1 MGVFL
6 FLTIDQGTTS
16 SRSLLFDEKFNII
29 DVFQKKFK
37 QIYLNESWVEH
48 NPEEILETV
57 VSCCEGVLKG
67 KYSEKIL
74 SVGIT
79 NQRETIVVWDKKT
92 GKPFYNAIV
101 WQDKRTIKLCEN
113 LKKEGLE
120 KTINKK
126 TGLLLDPYFSASKIA
141 WILDNI
147 DGLRKKAENGEVCVG
162 TIDTWLIWKLTK
174 GKTFATDVTNA
185 SRTSLFNIKEMQWD
199 NDLLKIFNIPPNCLP
214 EVKACDDYYGDTEI
228 LSKSIKI
235 TGVIGD
241 QQSSAIGQ
249 YCFKEGELK
258 STYGTG
264 CFVLANTGEKI
275 VFSDKNLLT
284 TIACKINNKVS
295 YALEG
300 SIFMAG
306 GLMNWMQSS
315 LQVFENISETSKI
328 ASSVNP
334 ASAVII
340 IPAFSGLGAPYW
352 SSNSKAAIYGLTQD
366 TGRSE
371 LIHASLQAIS
381 LQTYDLLEAFKEDF
395 ENNNIS
401 LSNSLSIDGGMI
413 ENDWFVKNLADIT
426 EFDIC
431 RAYTKES
438 TALGA
443 SLVSAIGIG
452 YFKGFDNIK
461 TLMNKNNKL
470 KSTIDKNLRERI
482 IENWHKAV
490 QKTIEM
496 AY

>member
-16 SRSLLFDEKFNII
+16 SRSLLFDEKLNII

-48 NPEEILETV
+48 NPDEILETV
-57 VSCCEGVLKG
+57 VSCCEKVLKG
-67 KYSEKIL
+67 KHSKKIL

-79 NQRETIVVWDKKT
+79 NQRETIVVWDKNT

-101 WQDKRTIKLCEN
+101 WQDKRTSKLCEK
-113 LKKEGLE
+113 LKKDGLE
-120 KTINKK
+120 ETINKK
-126 TGLLLDPYFSASKIA
+126 TGLLLDPYFSATKIA

-147 DGLRKKAENGEVCVG
+147 DGLRRKAENGKVCVG

-174 GKTFATDVTNA
+174 GKVFATDVTNA
-185 SRTSLFNIKEMQWD
+185 SRTSLFNIREMQWD
-199 NDLLKIFNIPPNCLP
+199 IDLLKIFNIPSVCLP
-214 EVKACDDYYGDTEI
+214 NVKACDDYYGDTEI
-228 LSKSIKI
+228 LSRSIKI

-249 YCFKEGELK
+249 FCFNEGELK

-264 CFVLANTGEKI
+264 CFVLANTGKNI
-275 VFSDKNLLT
+275 VFSNKNLLT
-284 TIACKINNKVS
+284 TISYKINNKVS

-306 GLMNWMQSS
+306 GLMNWLQSS
-315 LQVFENISETSKI
+315 LNLFKNISETSKI

-334 ASAVII
+334 SSNVII
-340 IPAFSGLGAPYW
+340 VPAFSGLGAPYW
-352 SSNSKAAIYGLTQD
+352 SSESKAAIYGLTQN
-366 TGRSE
+366 TGSNE
-371 LIHASLQAIS
+371 LIHASLQAVS
-381 LQTYDLLEAFKEDF
+381 LQTFDLLEAFRSDF
-395 ENNNIS
+395 ECNNIS

-413 ENDWFVKNLADIT
+413 ENDWFVNNLANIT
-426 EFDIC
+426 NFDIYK
-431 RAYTKES
+431 AYTKES

-452 YFKGFDNIK
+452 YYKGLDNIISL
-461 TLMNKNNKL
+461 TNKNNKL
-470 KSTIDKNLRERI
+470 ESNIDKNLREKI
-482 IENWHKAV
+482 IKDWHKAV

-496 AY
+496 AN

>member
-1 MGVFL
+1 M

-16 SRSLLFDEKFNII
+16 SRSLLFDAKFNII

-101 WQDKRTIKLCEN
+101 WQDKRTTKLCEN
-113 LKKEGLE
+113 LKKDGLE

-199 NDLLKIFNIPPNCLP
+199 IDLLKIFNIPPNCLP

-228 LSKSIKI
+228 LSRSIKI

-426 EFDIC
+426 EFDIF

-496 AY
+496 AD

>member
-113 LKKEGLE
+113 LKKDGLE

-470 KSTIDKNLRERI
+470 RSTIDKNLRERI

>member
-16 SRSLLFDEKFNII
+16 SRSLLFDEKLNII

-48 NPEEILETV
+48 NPDEILETV
-57 VSCCEGVLKG
+57 VSCCEKILKG
-67 KYSEKIL
+67 KHSKKIL

-79 NQRETIVVWDKKT
+79 NQRETIVVWDKNT

-101 WQDKRTIKLCEN
+101 WQDKRTSKLCEK
-113 LKKEGLE
+113 LKKDGLE
-120 KTINKK
+120 ETINKK
-126 TGLLLDPYFSASKIA
+126 TGLLLDPYFSATKIA

-147 DGLRKKAENGEVCVG
+147 DGLRKKAENGKVCVG

-174 GKTFATDVTNA
+174 GKVFATDVTNA
-185 SRTSLFNIKEMQWD
+185 SRTSLFNIREMQWD
-199 NDLLKIFNIPPNCLP
+199 IDLLKIFNIPPDCLP
-214 EVKACDDYYGDTEI
+214 NIKACDDYYGDTEI
-228 LSKSIKI
+228 LSRSIKI

-241 QQSSAIGQ
+241 QQCSAIGQ
-249 YCFKEGELK
+249 FCFNEGELK

-264 CFVLANTGEKI
+264 CFVLANTGKNI
-275 VFSDKNLLT
+275 VFSNKNLLT
-284 TIACKINNKVS
+284 TISYKINNKVS

-306 GLMNWMQSS
+306 GLMNWLQSS
-315 LQVFENISETSKI
+315 LNLFKNISETSKI

-334 ASAVII
+334 SSSVII
-340 IPAFSGLGAPYW
+340 VPAFSGLGAPYW
-352 SSNSKAAIYGLTQD
+352 SSDSKAAIYGLTQD
-366 TGRSE
+366 TSKNE

-381 LQTYDLLEAFKEDF
+381 LQTYDLLEAFRGDF
-395 ENNNIS
+395 KANNIS
-401 LSNSLSIDGGMI
+401 LSNFLSIDGGMI
-413 ENDWFVKNLADIT
+413 ENDWFVNNLADIT
-426 EFDIC
+426 NFDIH

-443 SLVSAIGIG
+443 SLVSAVGIG
-452 YFKGFDNIK
+452 YYKGLDNIV
-461 TLMNKNNKL
+461 TLSNKNNKL
-470 KSTIDKNLRERI
+470 ESTIDKNLREKI
-482 IENWHKAV
+482 IKNWHKAV

-496 AY
+496 AD

>member
-67 KYSEKIL
+67 KHSEKIL

-101 WQDKRTIKLCEN
+101 WQDKRTTKLCEN
-113 LKKEGLE
+113 LKKDGLE

-199 NDLLKIFNIPPNCLP
+199 IDLLKIFNIPPNCLP

-228 LSKSIKI
+228 LSRSIKI

-381 LQTYDLLEAFKEDF
+381 LQTYDLLEAFKEDL

-426 EFDIC
+426 EFDIF

-461 TLMNKNNKL
+461 PLMNKNNKL

-496 AY
+496 AD

>member
-1 MGVFL
+1 M

-113 LKKEGLE
+113 LKKDGLE

-470 KSTIDKNLRERI
+470 RSTIDKNLRERI

-496 AY
+496 AD

>member
-16 SRSLLFDEKFNII
+16 SRSLLFDEKFNVI

-37 QIYLNESWVEH
+37 QIYSNESWVEH
-48 NPEEILETV
+48 NPDEILETV
-57 VSCCEGVLKG
+57 VSCCEKVLKG
-67 KYSEKIL
+67 KHSKKIL
-74 SVGIT
+74 SIGIT
-79 NQRETIVVWDKKT
+79 NQRETIVAWDKKT

-101 WQDKRTIKLCEN
+101 WQDKRTSKLCEN
-113 LKKEGLE
+113 LKKDGLE
-120 KTINKK
+120 EIINKK
-126 TGLLLDPYFSASKIA
+126 TGLLLDPYFSATKIA

-147 DGLRKKAENGEVCVG
+147 DGLRKKAESGNVCVG
-162 TIDTWLIWKLTK
+162 TIDAWLIWKLTK
-174 GKTFATDVTNA
+174 GKVFATDVTNA
-185 SRTSLFNIKEMQWD
+185 SRTSLFNIRDMQWD
-199 NDLLKIFNIPPNCLP
+199 IDLLKIFNIPLNCLP
-214 EVKACDDYYGDTEI
+214 DVKACDDYYGDTEI
-228 LSKSIKI
+228 LSRSIKI

-249 YCFKEGELK
+249 FCFNEGELK

-264 CFVLANTGEKI
+264 CFVLANTGEKLI
-275 VFSDKNLLT
+275 YSDKNLLT
-284 TIACKINNKVS
+284 TISSKINNKVS

-315 LQVFENISETSKI
+315 LQIFKNISETSKI

-334 ASAVII
+334 DSGVTIV
-340 IPAFSGLGAPYW
+340 PAFSGLGAPYW

-366 TGRSE
+366 TGRNE

-381 LQTYDLLEAFKEDF
+381 LQTYDLLEAFRQDF

-401 LSNSLSIDGGMI
+401 LSNYLSIDGGMI

-426 EFDIC
+426 QFDVC
-431 RAYTKES
+431 KAYTKES

-443 SLVSAIGIG
+443 SIVSAIGIG
-452 YFKGFDNIK
+452 YFKGFDSIK
-461 TLMNKNNKL
+461 SLTNKNDKL
-470 KSTIDKNLRERI
+470 ESTIEEKLRKKI
-482 IENWHKAV
+482 IENWHRAV
-490 QKTIEM
+490 KKTIEM
-496 AY
+496 AD

>member
-113 LKKEGLE
+113 LKKDGLE

-431 RAYTKES
+431 RAYTKEF

-461 TLMNKNNKL
+461 TLMNENNKL

-496 AY
+496 AD

>member
-67 KYSEKIL
+67 KHSEKIL

-101 WQDKRTIKLCEN
+101 WQDKRTTKLCEN
-113 LKKEGLE
+113 LKKDGLE

-126 TGLLLDPYFSASKIA
+126 TGLLLDPYFSASKIT

-199 NDLLKIFNIPPNCLP
+199 IDLLKIFNIPPNCLP

-228 LSKSIKI
+228 LSRSIKI

-284 TIACKINNKVS
+284 TIACKINNKVN

-381 LQTYDLLEAFKEDF
+381 LQTYDLLEAFKEDL

-413 ENDWFVKNLADIT
+413 ENDWFVKSAWK
-426 EFDIC
+426 
-431 RAYTKES
+431 YTRHDKKDF
-438 TALGA
+438 
-443 SLVSAIGIG
+443 SLEGLV
-452 YFKGFDNIK
+452 YRR
-461 TLMNKNNKL
+461 
-470 KSTIDKNLRERI
+470 LRHCIR
-482 IENWHKAV
+482 
-490 QKTIEM
+490 
-496 AY
+496 

>member
-113 LKKEGLE
+113 LKKDGLE

-174 GKTFATDVTNA
+174 GKTFATDVT
-185 SRTSLFNIKEMQWD
+185 
-199 NDLLKIFNIPPNCLP
+199 LKKCN
-214 EVKACDDYYGDTEI
+214 GI
-228 LSKSIKI
+228 L
-235 TGVIGD
+235 T
-241 QQSSAIGQ
+241 
-249 YCFKEGELK
+249 F
-258 STYGTG
+258 
-264 CFVLANTGEKI
+264 
-275 VFSDKNLLT
+275 
-284 TIACKINNKVS
+284 
-295 YALEG
+295 
-300 SIFMAG
+300 
-306 GLMNWMQSS
+306 
-315 LQVFENISETSKI
+315 
-328 ASSVNP
+328 
-334 ASAVII
+334 
-340 IPAFSGLGAPYW
+340 
-352 SSNSKAAIYGLTQD
+352 
-366 TGRSE
+366 
-371 LIHASLQAIS
+371 
-381 LQTYDLLEAFKEDF
+381 
-395 ENNNIS
+395 
-401 LSNSLSIDGGMI
+401 
-413 ENDWFVKNLADIT
+413 
-426 EFDIC
+426 
-431 RAYTKES
+431 
-438 TALGA
+438 
-443 SLVSAIGIG
+443 
-452 YFKGFDNIK
+452 
-461 TLMNKNNKL
+461 
-470 KSTIDKNLRERI
+470 
-482 IENWHKAV
+482 
-490 QKTIEM
+490 
-496 AY
+496 

>member
-16 SRSLLFDEKFNII
+16 SRSLLFDEKFNVI

-48 NPEEILETV
+48 NPEEILKTV
-57 VSCCEGVLKG
+57 ISCCERVLKG
-67 KYSEKIL
+67 KHSKKIL

-101 WQDKRTIKLCEN
+101 WQDKRTSKLCED
-113 LKKEGLE
+113 LKKDGLE
-120 KTINKK
+120 EIIKKK
-126 TGLLLDPYFSASKIA
+126 TGLLLDPYFSATKIA

-185 SRTSLFNIKEMQWD
+185 SRTSLFNIKKMQWD
-199 NDLLKIFNIPPNCLP
+199 VDLLKIFNIPAICLP
-214 EVKACDDYYGDTEI
+214 DVRACDDYYGNTEI
-228 LSKSIKI
+228 LSSSIKI

-249 YCFKEGELK
+249 FCFNEGELK

-264 CFVLANTGEKI
+264 CFVLANTGKKI
-275 VFSDKNLLT
+275 IYSDKNLLT
-284 TIACKINNKVS
+284 TISCKINNKVS

-315 LQVFENISETSKI
+315 LKIFKDISETSNI

-334 ASAVII
+334 SSNVII
-340 IPAFSGLGAPYW
+340 VPAFSGLGAPYW

-366 TGRSE
+366 TGRKE

-381 LQTYDLLEAFKEDF
+381 LQTYDLLEAFREDF
-395 ENNNIS
+395 ESNDIS
-401 LSNSLSIDGGMI
+401 LSNSLSIDGGMT
-413 ENDWFVKNLADIT
+413 ENNWFVKNLADIT
-426 EFDIC
+426 NFNVY

-452 YFKGFDNIK
+452 YYKGLNNIK
-461 TLMNKNNKL
+461 SLTNKNNKL
-470 KSTIDKNLRERI
+470 ESTIDKNLRKKI

-496 AY
+496 AD

>member
-113 LKKEGLE
+113 LKKDGLE

-496 AY
+496 AD

>member
-67 KYSEKIL
+67 KHSEKIL

-101 WQDKRTIKLCEN
+101 WQDKRTTKLCEN
-113 LKKEGLE
+113 LKKDGLE

-174 GKTFATDVTNA
+174 GKTFATDATNA

-199 NDLLKIFNIPPNCLP
+199 IDLLKIFNIPPNCLP

-228 LSKSIKI
+228 LSRSIKI

-284 TIACKINNKVS
+284 TIACKINNKVN

-381 LQTYDLLEAFKEDF
+381 LQTYDLLEAFKEDL

-426 EFDIC
+426 EFDIF

-461 TLMNKNNKL
+461 PLMNKNNKL

-496 AY
+496 AD

>member
-67 KYSEKIL
+67 KHSEKIL

-101 WQDKRTIKLCEN
+101 WQDKRTTKLCEN
-113 LKKEGLE
+113 LKKDGLE

-199 NDLLKIFNIPPNCLP
+199 IDLLKIFNIPPNCLP

-228 LSKSIKI
+228 LSRSIKI

-284 TIACKINNKVS
+284 TIACKINNKVN

-381 LQTYDLLEAFKEDF
+381 LQTYDLLEAFKEDL

-426 EFDIC
+426 EFDIF

-461 TLMNKNNKL
+461 PLMNKNNKL

-496 AY
+496 AD

>member
-1 MGVFL
+1 M

-470 KSTIDKNLRERI
+470 RSTIDKNLRERI

-496 AY
+496 AD

>member
-113 LKKEGLE
+113 LKKDGLE

-470 KSTIDKNLRERI
+470 RSTIDKNLRERI

-496 AY
+496 AD

>member
-1 MGVFL
+1 M

-113 LKKEGLE
+113 LKKDGLE

-496 AY
+496 AD

>member
-1 MGVFL
+1 M

-101 WQDKRTIKLCEN
+101 WQDKRTTKLCEN
-113 LKKEGLE
+113 LKKDGLE

-199 NDLLKIFNIPPNCLP
+199 IDLLKIFNIPPNCLP

-426 EFDIC
+426 EFDIF

-496 AY
+496 AD

>member
-16 SRSLLFDEKFNII
+16 SRSLLFDEKLNII

-48 NPEEILETV
+48 NPDEILETV
-57 VSCCEGVLKG
+57 VSCCEKVLKG
-67 KYSEKIL
+67 KHSKKIL

-79 NQRETIVVWDKKT
+79 NQRETIVVWDKNT

-101 WQDKRTIKLCEN
+101 WQDKRTSKLCEK
-113 LKKEGLE
+113 LKKDGLE
-120 KTINKK
+120 ETINKK
-126 TGLLLDPYFSASKIA
+126 TGLLLDPYFSATKIA

-147 DGLRKKAENGEVCVG
+147 DGLRKKAENGKVCVG

-174 GKTFATDVTNA
+174 GKVFATDVTNA
-185 SRTSLFNIKEMQWD
+185 SRTSLFNIREMQWD
-199 NDLLKIFNIPPNCLP
+199 IDLLKIFNIPPDCLP
-214 EVKACDDYYGDTEI
+214 NIKACDDYYGDTEI
-228 LSKSIKI
+228 LSRSIKI

-249 YCFKEGELK
+249 FCFNEGELK

-264 CFVLANTGEKI
+264 CFVLANTGKNI
-275 VFSDKNLLT
+275 VFSNKNLLT
-284 TIACKINNKVS
+284 TISYKINNKVS

-306 GLMNWMQSS
+306 GLMNWLQSS
-315 LQVFENISETSKI
+315 LNLFKNISETSKI

-334 ASAVII
+334 SSNVII
-340 IPAFSGLGAPYW
+340 VPAFSGLGAPYW
-352 SSNSKAAIYGLTQD
+352 SSDSKAAIYGLTQD
-366 TGRSE
+366 TSKNE

-381 LQTYDLLEAFKEDF
+381 LQTYDLLEAFRGDF
-395 ENNNIS
+395 KANNIS
-401 LSNSLSIDGGMI
+401 LSNFLSIDGGMI
-413 ENDWFVKNLADIT
+413 ENDWFVNNLADIT
-426 EFDIC
+426 NFDIH

-443 SLVSAIGIG
+443 SLVSALGIG
-452 YFKGFDNIK
+452 YYKGLNNIE
-461 TLMNKNNKL
+461 TLKNNNKL
-470 KSTIDKNLRERI
+470 KSTIDKNLREKI
-482 IENWHKAV
+482 IKNWHKAV
-490 QKTIEM
+490 KKTIEM
-496 AY
+496 AD

>member
-113 LKKEGLE
+113 LKKDGLE

-461 TLMNKNNKL
+461 TLMNENNKL

-496 AY
+496 AD

>member
-113 LKKEGLE
+113 LKKDGLE

-199 NDLLKIFNIPPNCLP
+199 IDLLKIFNIPPNCLP

-228 LSKSIKI
+228 LSRSIKI

-426 EFDIC
+426 EFDIF

-496 AY
+496 AD

>member
-1 MGVFL
+1 
-6 FLTIDQGTTS
+6 
-16 SRSLLFDEKFNII
+16 
-29 DVFQKKFK
+29 
-37 QIYLNESWVEH
+37 
-48 NPEEILETV
+48 
-57 VSCCEGVLKG
+57 
-67 KYSEKIL
+67 
-74 SVGIT
+74 
-79 NQRETIVVWDKKT
+79 
-92 GKPFYNAIV
+92 
-101 WQDKRTIKLCEN
+101 
-113 LKKEGLE
+113 
-120 KTINKK
+120 
-126 TGLLLDPYFSASKIA
+126 
-141 WILDNI
+141 
-147 DGLRKKAENGEVCVG
+147 
-162 TIDTWLIWKLTK
+162 
-174 GKTFATDVTNA
+174 
-185 SRTSLFNIKEMQWD
+185 MQWD
-199 NDLLKIFNIPPNCLP
+199 IDLLKIFNIPPNCLP

-228 LSKSIKI
+228 LSRSIKI

-426 EFDIC
+426 EFDIF

-496 AY
+496 AD

>member
-1 MGVFL
+1 
-6 FLTIDQGTTS
+6 
-16 SRSLLFDEKFNII
+16 
-29 DVFQKKFK
+29 
-37 QIYLNESWVEH
+37 
-48 NPEEILETV
+48 
-57 VSCCEGVLKG
+57 
-67 KYSEKIL
+67 
-74 SVGIT
+74 
-79 NQRETIVVWDKKT
+79 
-92 GKPFYNAIV
+92 
-101 WQDKRTIKLCEN
+101 
-113 LKKEGLE
+113 
-120 KTINKK
+120 
-126 TGLLLDPYFSASKIA
+126 
-141 WILDNI
+141 
-147 DGLRKKAENGEVCVG
+147 
-162 TIDTWLIWKLTK
+162 
-174 GKTFATDVTNA
+174 
-185 SRTSLFNIKEMQWD
+185 
-199 NDLLKIFNIPPNCLP
+199 
-214 EVKACDDYYGDTEI
+214 
-228 LSKSIKI
+228 
-235 TGVIGD
+235 
-241 QQSSAIGQ
+241 
-249 YCFKEGELK
+249 
-258 STYGTG
+258 
-264 CFVLANTGEKI
+264 
-275 VFSDKNLLT
+275 
-284 TIACKINNKVS
+284 
-295 YALEG
+295 
-300 SIFMAG
+300 MAG

-426 EFDIC
+426 EFDIF

-496 AY
+496 AD

>member
-67 KYSEKIL
+67 KHSEKIL

-101 WQDKRTIKLCEN
+101 WQDKRTTKLCEN
-113 LKKEGLE
+113 LKKDGLE

-199 NDLLKIFNIPPNCLP
+199 IDLLKIFNIPPNCLP

-228 LSKSIKI
+228 LSRSIKI

-284 TIACKINNKVS
+284 TIACKINNKVN

-381 LQTYDLLEAFKEDF
+381 LQTYDLLEAFKEDL

-426 EFDIC
+426 EFDIF

-496 AY
+496 AD

>member
-101 WQDKRTIKLCEN
+101 WQDKRTTKLCEN
-113 LKKEGLE
+113 LKKDGLE

-199 NDLLKIFNIPPNCLP
+199 IDLLKIFNIPPNCLP

-426 EFDIC
+426 EFDIF

-496 AY
+496 AD

>member
-101 WQDKRTIKLCEN
+101 WQDKRTTKLCEN
-113 LKKEGLE
+113 LKKDGHE

-199 NDLLKIFNIPPNCLP
+199 IDLLKIFNIPPNCLP

-228 LSKSIKI
+228 LSRSIKI

-426 EFDIC
+426 EFDIF

-496 AY
+496 AD